1 MLNVMSASPRATAKC
16 LALWATTFAI
26 FLVDTLTELHIAVA
40 VLYVLVIMMA
50 MDSCSIGGLRRVALT
65 CAVLTA
71 AGFFV
76 SHHEHPFSAALAR
89 CLVSLTAIGIATW
102 LALKNRRTSDELHKQ
117 FSLLAHTHDVEAQLH
132 RAQIELAH
140 ISRNTTMGELSASI
154 AHEVNQP
161 LAAITSSAEAAQRWL
176 DRPVPD
182 LKEAGAAIARAA
194 SNARR
199 AAEVIKRIRDLTRK
213 SDSHYE
219 ELDLQSVVADSLALL
234 EREILSHQ
242 VRLLCTFAR
251 HSPKVSGDRI
261 QLQQV
266 VINLIINSL
275 HAMSGHRDS
284 AAELHVRVHW
294 QKDRAVVEVHD
305 NGPGIDQ
312 QHLALLFDAFFTT
325 KEDGMGIGLSICRS
339 IIELH
344 GGSIR
349 ADSQPN
355 QGATF
360 SFSLPLSTANGQPS
374 K

>member
-1 MLNVMSASPRATAKC
+1 MMNIMAGSPCAKAKC
-16 LALWATTFAI
+16 LALWATTLAI
-26 FLVDTLTELHIAVA
+26 FVVDTLTELDIAVA

-50 MDSCSIGGLRRVALT
+50 MDSCSIRGLRRVALT
-65 CAVLTA
+65 CAVLTTA
-71 AGFFV
+71 AFCF
-76 SHHEHPFSAALAR
+76 SHLDHPFSAALAR

-102 LALKNRRTSDELHKQ
+102 LALKNRRTSDELQEQ
-117 FSLLAHTHDVEAQLH
+117 FSLLAHTRDVEAQLH

-140 ISRNTTMGELSASI
+140 ISRNTTMDELAASI

-176 DRPVPD
+176 DRPSPD
-182 LKEAGAAIARAA
+182 IKEAGTAIARAA

-219 ELDLQSVVADSLALL
+219 EVDLKSVVVDSLALL
-234 EREILSHQ
+234 DREIQSHQ
-242 VRLLCTFAR
+242 VRLSCTFE
-251 HSPKVSGDRI
+251 HQSPKVSGDRI

-266 VINLIINSL
+266 VINLIMNSL
-275 HAMSGHRDS
+275 QAMSGHNELPG
-284 AAELHVRVHW
+284 ELHVRI
-294 QKDRAVVEVHD
+294 QAKESQAVVEVRD

-312 QHLALLFDAFFTT
+312 NHLALLFDAFFTT

-344 GGSIR
+344 GGCIKV
-349 ADSQPN
+349 DSQPDH
-355 QGATF
+355 GATF
-360 SFSLPLSTANGQPS
+360 SFSLPASTTDTQPWT
-374 K
+374 

>member
-1 MLNVMSASPRATAKC
+1 MLNVMSGSPRATAKC

-26 FLVDTLTELHIAVA
+26 FVVDTLTELDIAVA

-50 MDSCSIGGLRRVALT
+50 MGTCSIRGLRRVALI
-65 CAVLTA
+65 CALLTA
-71 AGFFV
+71 AAFFF
-76 SHHEHPFSAALAR
+76 SHLDHPFSAALAR

-102 LALKNRRTSDELHKQ
+102 LALKNRRTRDALQEQ
-117 FSLLAHTHDVEAQLH
+117 FSLLAHTRDVEARLH

-140 ISRNTTMGELSASI
+140 ISRNTTMGELAASI

-176 DRPVPD
+176 DRPSPD
-182 LKEAGAAIARAA
+182 LKEACTAIARAA

-219 ELDLQSVVADSLALL
+219 ELDLQSVIADSLTLL
-234 EREILSHQ
+234 DREIQSHK
-242 VRLLCTFAR
+242 VRLSCSFAYPSLR
-251 HSPKVSGDRI
+251 VSGDRI

-266 VINLIINSL
+266 VINLIMNSL
-275 HAMSGHRDS
+275 QAMSGHKGIAR
-284 AAELHVRVHW
+284 ELHVRIHR
-294 QKDRAVVEVHD
+294 QEDHAVVEVQD
-305 NGPGIDQ
+305 SGPGIDPH
-312 QHLALLFDAFFTT
+312 HLALLFDAFFTT
-325 KEDGMGIGLSICRS
+325 KENGMGIGLSICRS

-344 GGSIR
+344 GGCIR
-349 ADSQPN
+349 AVSQPN

-360 SFSLPLSTANGQPS
+360 SFILPISPANPHPS

>member
-1 MLNVMSASPRATAKC
+1 M
-16 LALWATTFAI
+16 
-26 FLVDTLTELHIAVA
+26 
-40 VLYVLVIMMA
+40 
-50 MDSCSIGGLRRVALT
+50 
-65 CAVLTA
+65 
-71 AGFFV
+71 
-76 SHHEHPFSAALAR
+76 
-89 CLVSLTAIGIATW
+89 
-102 LALKNRRTSDELHKQ
+102 
-117 FSLLAHTHDVEAQLH
+117 
-132 RAQIELAH
+132 
-140 ISRNTTMGELSASI
+140 
-154 AHEVNQP
+154 
-161 LAAITSSAEAAQRWL
+161 
-176 DRPVPD
+176 
-182 LKEAGAAIARAA
+182 AA

-234 EREILSHQ
+234 EREIQSHQ

-344 GGSIR
+344 GGTIR